1 MSKQNLP
8 YYTDKYTNG
17 KFEYQHVHIPRDW
30 VKLLP
35 RDRTMTE
42 KEWQELGV
50 QHSEGWVYDPRA

>member
-8 YYTDKYTNG
+8 YYTDKYTDG

-42 KEWQELGV
+42 KEWQELG
-50 QHSEGWVYDPRA
+50 ECRFLIN